1 MAFSY
6 PQPTGSLLCV
16 SLHLSSP
23 SQCTATTPSHL
34 WLRPRNDFSEI
45 LPPLPMSQ
53 QQRTCRVLPL
63 SPRPSLSNPICLDY
77 EFQCAFS
84 EASPD
89 SQELETQRRT
99 ALRSVLPAG
108 KGVHTDTPWR
118 PSTEGH
124 LRLDSENRGAAGQ
137 LQAREASI
145 FPQDDSAKH
154 EFSGLCPLLQK
165 SIW

>member
-1 MAFSY
+1 MGPGLHSRLRLR
-6 PQPTGSLLCV
+6 SLWPSATH
-16 SLHLSSP
+16 SLQGPSSAPPSTCHLSSP

-108 KGVHTDTPWR
+108 K
-118 PSTEGH
+118 STQTH
-124 LRLDSENRGAAGQ
+124 HRD
-137 LQAREASI
+137 QALKDI
-145 FPQDDSAKH
+145 
-154 EFSGLCPLLQK
+154 
-165 SIW
+165 